1 MLHYLPPI
9 AVLGWCALSATLC
22 HIFRY
27 RGEEQ

>member
-9 AVLGWCALSATLC
+9 AVAGYVAVNAALC

-27 RGEEQ
+27 RGEDQ